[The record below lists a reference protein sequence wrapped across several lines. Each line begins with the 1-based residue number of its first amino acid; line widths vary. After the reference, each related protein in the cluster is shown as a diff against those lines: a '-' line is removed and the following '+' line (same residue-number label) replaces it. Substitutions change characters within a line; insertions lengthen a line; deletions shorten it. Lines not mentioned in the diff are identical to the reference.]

1 MYNYS
6 NTVLFRFEMARSRY
20 DWTQAKFE
28 RYVKEGRGKGRG
40 KDYKPWITIQDFPS
54 VGRASRSLGWKSGR
68 IHHLMSDWESRLFYL
83 LEWSK
88 KVQDIR
94 EQYPLLDL
102 DLAME
107 IAKEMGIEYPVN
119 RKSNTPYVLTTDFML
134 TVKRGKKSVQ
144 IGRTFKTTKDFC
156 KKRTIEK
163 LELERR
169 YWQKQNIDWAIVTE
183 QEISKIF
190 ASNIQWV
197 HPDYHWKL
205 SEEQNK
211 EQNNENCYYFSNIL
225 KERLSNKKLKIST
238 ITTGLD
244 KDMDLE
250 VGTSLSLFKHLV
262 ARKEIVVDMFQSKIA
277 DRLSGNIIKE
287 II

>member
-1 MYNYS
+1 
-6 NTVLFRFEMARSRY
+6 MARSRY

-28 RYVKEGRGKGRG
+28 RYIREGRGKGRG

-54 VGRASRSLGWKSGR
+54 VGRASRSPGWKSDR
-68 IHHLMSDWESRLFYL
+68 IHHLMSDWESRLFYIF
-83 LEWSK
+83 EWCK
-88 KVQDIR
+88 EVEDIR

-107 IAKEMGIEYPVN
+107 IAKEMGIEYPVD
-119 RKSNTPYVLTTDFML
+119 RKSKTPYVLTTDFML
-134 TVKRGKKSVQ
+134 TVKQGKKPTQ
-144 IGRTFKTTKDFC
+144 IARTFKTTKDLG

-169 YWQKQNIDWAIVTE
+169 YWQRHNIDWAIVTE
-183 QEISKIF
+183 QEICKNF

-197 HPDYHWKL
+197 HSDYHWKL
-205 SEEQNK
+205 SE

-225 KERLSNKKLKIST
+225 KEKLSSRKFKIST
-238 ITTGLD
+238 ITTALD
-244 KDMDLE
+244 NDMGFEL
-250 VGTSLSLFKHLV
+250 GTSLSLFKHLV
-262 ARKEIVVDMFQSKIA
+262 ARREIIVDMFQSKIA
-277 DRLSGNIIKE
+277 DRLAANIIKE

>member
-1 MYNYS
+1 MS
-6 NTVLFRFEMARSRY
+6 RSRY
-20 DWTQAKFE
+20 DWTTAKFE

-54 VGRASRSLGWKSGR
+54 VGRASRLPGWKSDR
-68 IHHLMSDWESRLFYL
+68 VHHLMSDWESRLFYIF
-83 LEWSK
+83 EWCQE
-88 KVQDIR
+88 VQDIR

-119 RKSNTPYVLTTDFML
+119 RKSKTPYVLTTDFML
-134 TVKRGKKSVQ
+134 TVKHGKKPIQ
-144 IGRTFKTTKDFC
+144 IARTFKMNKDLGTK
-156 KKRTIEK
+156 RAIEK

-169 YWQKQNIDWAIVTE
+169 YWQRHNIDWAIVTE

-197 HPDYHWKL
+197 HSDYHWKL
-205 SEEQNK
+205 SE

-225 KERLSNKKLKIST
+225 KEKLSSRKFKIST
-238 ITTGLD
+238 ITTALD
-244 KDMDLE
+244 NDMGFEL
-250 VGTSLSLFKHLV
+250 GTSLSLFKHLV
-262 ARKEIVVDMFQSKIA
+262 ARREIIVDMFQSKIA
-277 DRLSGNIIKE
+277 DRLAANIIKE

>member
-1 MYNYS
+1 M
-6 NTVLFRFEMARSRY
+6 
-20 DWTQAKFE
+20 
-28 RYVKEGRGKGRG
+28 
-40 KDYKPWITIQDFPS
+40 
-54 VGRASRSLGWKSGR
+54 GRASRSPGWKSDR

-88 KVQDIR
+88 EVQDIR

-107 IAKEMGIEYPVN
+107 IAKEMGIEYPRN

-134 TVKRGKKSVQ
+134 TVKQGKKSVQ
-144 IGRTFKTTKDFC
+144 IARTFKTTKDLS
-156 KKRTIEK
+156 KKRTVEK

-169 YWQKQNIDWAIVTE
+169 YWQKHNIDWAIVTE

-197 HPDYHWKL
+197 HPDYYWKL
-205 SEEQNK
+205 SEEQN
-211 EQNNENCYYFSNIL
+211 NENCYFLNNIL
-225 KERLSNKKLKIST
+225 KERLSSKKFKIST
-238 ITTGLD
+238 ITTALD

-250 VGTSLSLFKHLV
+250 LGTSLSLFKHLV
-262 ARKEIVVDMFQSKIA
+262 ARKEIIVDMFQAKIVDNTIA
-277 DRLSGNIIKE
+277 NIIKE

>member
-1 MYNYS
+1 
-6 NTVLFRFEMARSRY
+6 MARSRY

-54 VGRASRSLGWKSGR
+54 MGRASRSPGWKSDR
-68 IHHLMSDWESRLFYL
+68 IHHLMSDWESRLFYIF
-83 LEWSK
+83 EWCK
-88 KVQDIR
+88 EVQDIR

-134 TVKRGKKSVQ
+134 TLKQDKKPVQ
-144 IGRTFKTTKDFC
+144 IARTFKTTKDLG

-169 YWQKQNIDWAIVTE
+169 YWQRQNIDWAIVTE
-183 QEISKIF
+183 QEICKIF

-197 HPDYHWKL
+197 HPAYHWKL
-205 SEEQNK
+205 AQ
-211 EQNNENCYYFSNIL
+211 EQNNEHCCYFNNIL
-225 KERLSNKKLKIST
+225 KERLSSKKFKIST
-238 ITTGLD
+238 ITTTLD
-244 KDMDLE
+244 KDMNLE

-262 ARKEIVVDMFQSKIA
+262 ARKEIIVDMFQSKIT
-277 DRLSGNIIKE
+277 DGLSANIIKA

>member
-1 MYNYS
+1 
-6 NTVLFRFEMARSRY
+6 MARSRY
-20 DWTQAKFE
+20 NLTQAKFE

-54 VGRASRSLGWKSGR
+54 VGRASRSPGWKSNR
-68 IHHLMSDWESRLFYL
+68 VHHLMSDWESRLFYL
-83 LEWSK
+83 FEWSK

-107 IAKEMGIEYPVN
+107 IAKEMGIKYPVN
-119 RKSNTPYVLTTDFML
+119 KESNTPYVLTTDFML
-134 TVKRGKKSVQ
+134 TVKQGKKSVQ
-144 IGRTFKTTKDFC
+144 IARTFKTTKDLG
-156 KKRTIEK
+156 KKKTVEK

-169 YWQKQNIDWAIVTE
+169 YWQKHNIDWAIVTE

-197 HPDYHWKL
+197 HSDYHWKL
-205 SEEQNK
+205 SEEQN
-211 EQNNENCYYFSNIL
+211 NENCYYLNNIL
-225 KERLSNKKLKIST
+225 KERLNNKKSKIST
-238 ITTGLD
+238 ITTALD
-244 KDMDLE
+244 KDMSWE
-250 VGTSLSLFKHLV
+250 IGTSLSLFKHLV
-262 ARKEIVVDMFQSKIA
+262 AKQEIIIDMFQSKIA
-277 DRLSGNIIKE
+277 DRLAANIIKE